1 MTKASLFPSGTSPAL
16 VNPKRST
23 QKFRQGSISSTNSTA
38 VTLFTAMGF
47 TCSSPCAETMVGS
60 SESTRIG
67 RKICGRIGIFS
78 LSKQLVLFRLVK
90 VIGKLYA
97 CQGGI
102 YARPQAPFAGLGFRA
117 GGDASRF

>member
-1 MTKASLFPSGTSPAL
+1 MTKASLLPSGTSPAL

-23 QKFRQGSISSTNSTA
+23 QKFRQGSISSTKSTA

-60 SESTRIG
+60 SVSTRTG

-78 LSKQLVLFRLVK
+78 LCKQLVLFRLVNSTQE
-90 VIGKLYA
+90 LYA

-102 YARPQAPFAGLGFRA
+102 YASPQG
-117 GGDASRF
+117 